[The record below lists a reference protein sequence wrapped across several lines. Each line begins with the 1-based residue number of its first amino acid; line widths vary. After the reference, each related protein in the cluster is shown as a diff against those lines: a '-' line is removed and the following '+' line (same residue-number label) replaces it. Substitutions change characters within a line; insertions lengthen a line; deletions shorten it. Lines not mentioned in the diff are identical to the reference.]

1 MNESFNSPLLDE
13 AVHQL
18 SRLPGIGRRTALR
31 LALHI
36 LRSDPEM
43 ALSLADALKRM
54 RNEMRYCSRCHNVSD
69 QPVCPICS
77 DPRRDSKMICVVENV
92 KDVLTVEA
100 TAQYRGLYHVLGGL
114 ISPIEGIGPGDLEIG
129 SLVNRVNNEDV
140 REVILAL
147 SPTMEGDTTNFYIF
161 RKLQEFPVKVTMLA
175 RGLSMGADLDYTDTL
190 TLSRSI
196 QGRVLFSSTFNNA

>member
-114 ISPIEGIGPGDLEIG
+114 ISPIEGIGPGDLEID
-129 SLVNRVNNEDV
+129 SLVNRVKNENV

-161 RKLQEFPVKVTMLA
+161 RKLQELPVKVTMLA

>member
-114 ISPIEGIGPGDLEIG
+114 ISPIEGIGPGELEID
-129 SLVNRVNNEDV
+129 SLVNRVKNENV

-161 RKLQEFPVKVTMLA
+161 RKLQELPVKVTMLA